1 MRTIEESR
9 KGIAVVVDEEG
20 HLIGTLTDGDI
31 RRALLMGL
39 ALSEPVQTLLDCK
52 QAGPYPTPI
61 TAPAGT
67 SREGLIELMAANSVQ
82 QLPLL
87 DEQNRVVDLVRLRDL
102 VIGTTTPLQAVIMA
116 GGYGRRMAE
125 LTTNLPKPM
134 LPIGDSPLL
143 ELIIKQLRNTGIHR
157 VNLAT
162 HFQPEKITDYF
173 GNGERLDVKINY
185 VREDEPLGTAGVLS
199 LMPTPDEPL
208 LVINGDILTNVD
220 FESMFSYHQEHQAD
234 LTVAVRKY
242 EMQVPYGIIEN
253 DEWRVSGLQEK
264 PLFEFLVN
272 AGIYLLS
279 PSAFAFVPS
288 GQHFDMT
295 DLIQILIKA
304 GKTVACFPVHE
315 YWLDI
320 GRPAD
325 YSKAQQDVKDGK
337 LN

>member
-1 MRTIEESR
+1 
-9 KGIAVVVDEEG
+9 
-20 HLIGTLTDGDI
+20 
-31 RRALLMGL
+31 
-39 ALSEPVQTLLDCK
+39 
-52 QAGPYPTPI
+52 
-61 TAPAGT
+61 
-67 SREGLIELMAANSVQ
+67 
-82 QLPLL
+82 
-87 DEQNRVVDLVRLRDL
+87 
-102 VIGTTTPLQAVIMA
+102 
-116 GGYGRRMAE
+116 
-125 LTTNLPKPM
+125 
-134 LPIGDSPLL
+134 
-143 ELIIKQLRNTGIHR
+143 
-157 VNLAT
+157 
-162 HFQPEKITDYF
+162 
-173 GNGERLDVKINY
+173 
-185 VREDEPLGTAGVLS
+185 
-199 LMPTPDEPL
+199 
-208 LVINGDILTNVD
+208 
-220 FESMFSYHQEHQAD
+220 
-234 LTVAVRKY
+234 
-242 EMQVPYGIIEN
+242 VPYGIIEN

>member
-1 MRTIEESR
+1 MRTIEESH
-9 KGIAVVVDEEG
+9 KGIAVVVDDED

-39 ALSEPVQTLLDCK
+39 ALTEPVQTLLDCK

-61 TAPAGT
+61 TAPVGT
-67 SREGLIELMAANSVQ
+67 SREVLIELMATNSVQ

-87 DEQNRVVDLVRLRDL
+87 DAEHRVVDLIRLRDL
-102 VIGTTTPLQAVIMA
+102 VMGPATPLQAVIMA

-173 GNGERLDVKINY
+173 GNGERLDVEINY

-199 LMPTPDEPL
+199 LMPTPSEPL

-220 FESMFSYHQEHQAD
+220 FVSMFTYHQDHQAD

-253 DEWRVSGLQEK
+253 QEWRVSGLQEK
-264 PLFEFLVN
+264 PLYEFLVN

-279 PSAFAFVPS
+279 PSAFAFVPK
-288 GQHFDMT
+288 GQRFDMT
-295 DLIQILIKA
+295 DLIQILIQA

-337 LN
+337 LS

>member
-9 KGIAVVVDEEG
+9 KGIAVVVDEDG
-20 HLIGTLTDGDI
+20 HLIGTITDGDI

-61 TAPAGT
+61 TASAGT

-173 GNGERLDVKINY
+173 GNGERLDVEINY

-208 LVINGDILTNVD
+208 LVVNGDILTNVD